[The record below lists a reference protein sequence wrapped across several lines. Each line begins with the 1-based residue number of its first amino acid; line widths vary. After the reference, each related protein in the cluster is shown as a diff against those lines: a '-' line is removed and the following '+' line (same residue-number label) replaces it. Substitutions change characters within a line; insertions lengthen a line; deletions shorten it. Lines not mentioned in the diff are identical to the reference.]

1 MKIRDKETDT
11 IHDAVSIDF
20 KNEIVVMKSVQYGYA
35 SQTLGQVEFMIEP
48 SDPNTIILPRK

>member
-20 KNEIVVMKSVQYGYA
+20 KNEIVVMKSAQYGYT
-35 SQTLGQVEFMIEP
+35 SQMLDLVEFMIEP
-48 SDPNTIILPRK
+48 SDPNTIILPK